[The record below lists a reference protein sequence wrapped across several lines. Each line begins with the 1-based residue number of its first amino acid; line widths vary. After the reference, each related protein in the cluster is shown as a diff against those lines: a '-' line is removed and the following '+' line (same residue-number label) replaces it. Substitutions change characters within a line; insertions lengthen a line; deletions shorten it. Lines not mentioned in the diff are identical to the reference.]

1 MLIKL
6 QPAVKQETRRIAYG
20 TLILTAI
27 MIVVFI
33 VIGRFDLTVLWGA
46 LLGAAAATGNFFL
59 LAVSVQQAAEKMNG
73 VQMESFAEKDAR
85 EESEEAN
92 QEQKQD
98 ASADTP
104 EIRQARRGMQTS
116 YTLRM
121 LMLAAT
127 AIIGVT
133 VSVFHPVA
141 TLVPFLFPQLIIYLW
156 NFTQSHRK
164 EG

>member
-1 MLIKL
+1 MIKL

-46 LLGAAAATGNFFL
+46 LLGTAAATGNFFL

-85 EESEEAN
+85 EESEETG

-98 ASADTP
+98 ASA